1 MKITIQWSSVAAAL
15 TAGLFIFGVLF
26 YTSVVNSRASQTCI
40 NIDTGRFEAI
50 PSTGTIEFLVDGCD
64 GEIHRWEALPSG
76 EKPSISL

>member
-1 MKITIQWSSVAAAL
+1 MKATMQWREFSTVLAL
-15 TAGLFIFGVLF
+15 GVFILATLF

-50 PSTGTIEFLVDGCD
+50 PATGTIEFLVDGCD
-64 GEIHRWEALPSG
+64 GETHRWEALPGG